1 MLFQH
6 AHAGEGGAAGEPT
19 TASYRPCTTRTIQ
32 RGPAVKDS
40 SIIGHVREA
49 AQLFLKNPH
58 VPADQNLREF
68 YRSRRYLGSRDRRM
82 ISDLYYGLI
91 RSFRSFL
98 RIVSQ
103 EDYDEQI
110 PPPELV
116 PQVLALY
123 LTARRE
129 FDPVSVREGTGV
141 LQSDLERLHS
151 SAENSPSELPE
162 SRRLAIETGFPD
174 WFVERI
180 RLEYGS
186 EGDAL
191 LQSLDGEADVA
202 LRFDPE
208 RISSDQLRAQIATL
222 TGVSPEVSNW
232 SDNALLL
239 TGRATLKDLPA
250 VRTGLAMVQ
259 DVGSQMVALAADPS
273 PGMRVFDACAG
284 AGGKSLHMADLMRGE
299 GSVVAHDI
307 ARSRLARLE
316 ERLRIT
322 PRSSIDIMYPD
333 RYASE
338 RSRLVDSFDL
348 VLLDAPCSG
357 TGTFRRNPGLKLTL
371 RPTDVERARR
381 LQWSVFREYSPLVR
395 TGGILVYATCSLL
408 REENQEMV
416 ERFLESYP
424 GFRIEPVSPERGVPA
439 EMIRDGFLRT
449 RPDEHGTDGF
459 FAARLRRIS

>member
-1 MLFQH
+1 MPFQP
-6 AHAGEGGAAGEPT
+6 AHAGERGVAGERA
-19 TASYRPCTTRTIQ
+19 TASYRTRSALSIQ
-32 RGPAVKDS
+32 RGTAVKDS

-49 AQLFLKNPH
+49 AQLFLKDPH

-98 RIVSQ
+98 RIAGQ
-103 EDYDEQI
+103 EDFDEQI

-123 LTARRE
+123 LTSRGE
-129 FDPVSVREGTGV
+129 FDPASVQEGTGV
-141 LQSDLERLHS
+141 AESELERLHV
-151 SAENSPSELPE
+151 SAERSPSELLE
-162 SRRLAIETGFPD
+162 SRRLAGATGFPD

-180 RLEYGS
+180 LLEYGS
-186 EGDAL
+186 EADAL

-208 RISSDQLRAQIATL
+208 RISSDELHAQIATL
-222 TGVSPEVSNW
+222 TGVPPEVSNW

-250 VRTGLAMVQ
+250 VRTGMAMVQ

-273 PGMRVFDACAG
+273 PGMHVFDACAG
-284 AGGKSLHMADLMRGE
+284 AGGKSFHMADLMRGE
-299 GSVVAHDI
+299 GSIVAHDI

-316 ERLRIT
+316 ERLRVT
-322 PRSSIDIMYPD
+322 PRSSIDVMYPD
-333 RYASE
+333 RYVSE
-338 RSRLVDSFDL
+338 KSRLVDSFDL

-371 RPTDVERARR
+371 RPTDVERARA
-381 LQWSVFREYSPLVR
+381 LQWSVFEEYSPLVR

-416 ERFLESYP
+416 ERFLESNP
-424 GFRIEPVSPERGVPA
+424 GFRIEPISPERGVPA
-439 EMIRDGFLRT
+439 EMIRDGLLRT

-459 FAARLRRIS
+459 FAARLRRIG